1 MLNLDLKSSYNEAM
15 FSNMTLYFK
24 SWVHS
29 PPPPP
34 TPPPLH
40 DGMAGFSISSKMQSL
55 YGSDFPELKN
65 IDVLQVSGIVLMIHK
80 LYISMVEW
88 NFIWIKLKPPKIQL

>member
-1 MLNLDLKSSYNEAM
+1 MFYLDIYHCGYIQIHSVLLIFLVQKLKGHSSRK
-15 FSNMTLYFK
+15 LYFIT
-24 SWVHS
+24 
-29 PPPPP
+29 PPFH
-34 TPPPLH
+34 PPLH
-40 DGMAGFSISSKMQSL
+40 DVLVSNSSKMQSL

-88 NFIWIKLKPPKIQL
+88 NFI